1 MQQIEN
7 SRTVVVQ
14 LLFYEGTTSTVP
26 INVGFVSDVVKLE
39 NVNILNSSSSI
50 NNIASVSI
58 STQLI
63 PFNIICG
70 FSYATFT
77 NAAGTVIPSYQ
88 NIPYNMIIPLSK
100 SIQGMY
106 DFTLIPTQFS
116 AELFNANIASL
127 VLEVNLTLTFIEYKK

>member
-1 MQQIEN
+1 MQQIKN

-14 LLFYEGTTSTVP
+14 LLFYQGSTSTVP
-26 INVGFVSDVVKLE
+26 INVGFESDVMKLE
-39 NVNILNSSSSI
+39 NVNILNTSSST
-50 NNIASVSI
+50 NNVATVTI

-88 NIPYNMIIPLSK
+88 NIPYNMIFPLSK
-100 SIQGMY
+100 TVQGMY
-106 DFTLIPTQFS
+106 DFTLIPS
-116 AELFNANIASL
+116 NYNDVLFPASIASL